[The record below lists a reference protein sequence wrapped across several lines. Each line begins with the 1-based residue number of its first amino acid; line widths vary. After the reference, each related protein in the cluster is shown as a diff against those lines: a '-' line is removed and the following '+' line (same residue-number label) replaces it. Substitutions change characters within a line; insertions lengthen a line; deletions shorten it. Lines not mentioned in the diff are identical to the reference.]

1 MSFSHIKSTARWTVL
16 SVLYIDIPEPPVV
29 LLFPG
34 KEEPCFFLQGLG
46 LDAPA
51 LLFPNREQLN
61 GVRTLTLQG
70 AGNLITEAFQAHRC
84 HLVTDPEPVSQPQ
97 PEDVYKRQLLHRAL
111 LRKYAVSSRRSP
123 A

>member
-51 LLFPNREQLN
+51 LLFPDREQLN
-61 GVRTLTLQG
+61 GVRALTLQG

-84 HLVTDPEPVSQPQ
+84 HLVTDRSASCS
-97 PEDVYKRQLLHRAL
+97 RSRIRLSRLSGSGGH
-111 LRKYAVSSRRSP
+111 SSTSSTT
-123 A
+123 

>member
-51 LLFPNREQLN
+51 LLEKNYEDYREIL
-61 GVRTLTLQG
+61 
-70 AGNLITEAFQAHRC
+70 AGKPL
-84 HLVTDPEPVSQPQ
+84 
-97 PEDVYKRQLLHRAL
+97 
-111 LRKYAVSSRRSP
+111 
-123 A
+123 

>member
-29 LLFPG
+29 LLFLG

-46 LDAPA
+46 LDAPT

-61 GVRTLTLQG
+61 GVRALTLQST
-70 AGNLITEAFQAHRC
+70 GNLITEAFQAHRC
-84 HLVTDPEPVSQPQ
+84 HLVTDPEPSAS
-97 PEDVYKRQLLHRAL
+97 RSRSRIRLSRLSGSGGH
-111 LRKYAVSSRRSP
+111 SSTSSTT
-123 A
+123 